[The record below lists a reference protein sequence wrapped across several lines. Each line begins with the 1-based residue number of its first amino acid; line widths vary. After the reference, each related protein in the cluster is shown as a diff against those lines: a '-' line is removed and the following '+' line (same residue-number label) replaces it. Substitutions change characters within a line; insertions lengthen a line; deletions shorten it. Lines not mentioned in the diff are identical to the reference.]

1 MELTQEYFDQQ
12 LQKLATKEDLNAA
25 LETQTKE
32 LKDYIHESFATQQ
45 QYIDERFNELMDQ
58 TKVKEDVALLKTEL
72 AQIKAALHLS

>member
-12 LQKLATKEDLNAA
+12 LQKLTTKEDLAVA

-32 LKDYIHESFATQQ
+32 LKDYIHESFETQQ
-45 QYIDERFNELMDQ
+45 KYIEEQFNELMDQ

>member
-12 LQKLATKEDLNAA
+12 LQKLATKDDLTSA

-32 LKDYIHESFATQQ
+32 IKDYIHESFETQQ
-45 QYIDERFNELMDQ
+45 EYIDERVSELADQ
-58 TKVKEDVALLKTEL
+58 TKVKEDVAVLKQDM